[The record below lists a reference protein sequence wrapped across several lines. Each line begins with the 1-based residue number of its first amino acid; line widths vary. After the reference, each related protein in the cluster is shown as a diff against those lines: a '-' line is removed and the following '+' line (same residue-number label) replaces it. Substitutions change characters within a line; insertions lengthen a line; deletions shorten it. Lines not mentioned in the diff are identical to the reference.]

1 MILLNKGTWKKE
13 KKAYQEF
20 YDLYEREPGEK
31 NLFPLEVMNDL
42 AGYYKN
48 LGTYNIALQLYE

>member
-1 MILLNKGTWKKE
+1 MEEG

-31 NLFPLEVMNDL
+31 NLSPLEVMNDF